1 MVVCTFGDKID
12 MLKVSNWHLS
22 VCIAQVSDTDG
33 YSSGSVWIKD
43 KEEWSRIRKEI
54 DEEFK
59 KMRR

>member
-1 MVVCTFGDKID
+1 

-22 VCIAQVSDTDG
+22 VCIAQISDTDG
-33 YSSGSVWIKD
+33 YSSDSVWIKD

-59 KMRR
+59 KIEEVKE